1 MTVKETW
8 IASLYSQWRSV
19 IARRSRGDPDSF
31 QIDLIS
37 SWIASLRSQWRSKE
51 LGLLHYC
58 SQWLLVIARRSR
70 GDPDSFQIDLISS
83 WIASLPLAMTVKG
96 IWIAKQPL
104 CGHCFTSFAM
114 MVKGAWWRS
123 LPSTLCLTMRR
134 RTECRPLSKS
144 STIITGTE
152 TSRWLFIDILDRS
165 YLIWSTSFCIIS

>member
-37 SWIASLRSQWRSKE
+37 SWIASLR
-51 LGLLHYC
+51 